1 MCSIVFFLVNNL
13 AAQVFD
19 IEVDEG
25 LTLKCGY
32 NYGQN
37 PYEVASSYVV
47 RFYGIV
53 IFIFLLLA
61 R

>member
-1 MCSIVFFLVNNL
+1 MRALEGCSENWIP
-13 AAQVFD
+13 QVFD

-37 PYEVASSYVV
+37 PYEVRVHSCPPSLPTA
-47 RFYGIV
+47 
-53 IFIFLLLA
+53 L
-61 R
+61 